1 MRIGRTREKLMV
13 IGLVMN
19 FQKVNQVR
27 TPNPLNPEDG
37 ARREI
42 ASSVNAVE
50 DDMVIPYSAGGA
62 VTR

>member
-1 MRIGRTREKLMV
+1 MV

-37 ARREI
+37 AQREI

-50 DDMVIPYSAGGA
+50 DDMMIP
-62 VTR
+62 